1 MKKLIIFIFLSLFIY
16 NTGFSGIPVI
26 DPAAILSETT
36 KILNK
41 INEYKGMVEKYSYW
55 NIWVREY
62 FGRALSISIGFLPKE
77 MMEKFKT
84 YETLFSDMENFIKY
98 SNYFRDLDRLETWR
112 DIFNRS
118 ETFLEKYKYVQN
130 DTPIKNNIIY
140 RNNSIYKKYADKLIE
155 LRDQQ
160 IQKRLDLIELLSDY
174 RELGNKRIEKIE
186 TISKKLKKS
195 MKASGE
201 CSLAN
206 ETGMYITL
214 YQIKLMKILI
224 KNQIATLMLAVDR
237 NKLEYDLRISKINKD
252 YENEKS
258 DIDYKKLLKIETK

>member
-1 MKKLIIFIFLSLFIY
+1 MKKLIIFVFISLFLY
-16 NTGFSGIPVI
+16 NIGFSGIPII
-26 DPAAILSETT
+26 DPAAILSEATQFLK
-36 KILNK
+36 KID
-41 INEYKGMVEKYSYW
+41 KYRAIIDKYTNW
-55 NIWVREY
+55 DIWVREY
-62 FGRALSISIGFLPKE
+62 FGRTLSICIGFLSGE
-77 MMEKFKT
+77 MMEKFKS

-112 DIFNRS
+112 DIFNRA
-118 ETFLEKYKYVQN
+118 ENVLEKYKYVQN
-130 DTPIKNNIIY
+130 DTPIKNNLIY
-140 RNNSIYKKYADKLIE
+140 KNNTIYKKYADKLIE

-174 RELGNKRIEKIE
+174 RELGNKRIDKIE

-201 CSLAN
+201 KSQAN
-206 ETGMYITL
+206 ITGMYITL

-224 KNQIATLMLAVDR
+224 KNQISTLMLAMDR
-237 NKLEYDLRISKINKD
+237 NKIEYDLKISKINKD